1 MNILRGKGII
11 IKIKGVFKIIKMK
24 KTKHGK
30 FFLMIF
36 LITVIFLFSISLST
50 YAQQGSPLVPLS
62 ASIIA
67 KSSFPSV
74 LMLVMEDSSG
84 QPLSLGSGFFVRE
97 GIVATNFHVIEGAV
111 GGYTKI
117 VGQELKYD
125 IAGVVGI
132 DNKRDLVL
140 LTIKGA
146 KAPSL
151 SLGDSQQVAVGDE
164 VYAIGNPQGLE
175 GTFSQG
181 IVSSIRQVGSET
193 IFQITAPISPGSSG
207 GPVLNTQGNVI
218 GVTVATFKDGQ
229 NLNFAIPSYYL
240 ASLLRQIKPV
250 TPLSA
255 VTKPKQDKSI
265 IDEMGDKSTG
275 GVTAGQFTWC
285 DNFFVLSGYYSFSL
299 RNQLRESIT
308 NVRCLVIFYDDSDN
322 PIDVDVIFYG
332 ESQFSK
338 DNIIPAGL
346 AKRITSRVDGSVQK
360 LSSKVEGL
368 KTLSTNVEFRILD
381 FTIVD

>member
-1 MNILRGKGII
+1 
-11 IKIKGVFKIIKMK
+11 MK
-24 KTKHGK
+24 KIKHGK

-36 LITVIFLFSISLST
+36 LITVIFLFSISLSI

-111 GGYTKI
+111 GGYAKI

-125 IAGVVGI
+125 ITGVVGI

-140 LTIKGA
+140 LAIKGA

-151 SLGDSQQVAVGDE
+151 SLGDSQQVEVGDE

-181 IVSSIRQVGSET
+181 IVSSIRQVGVET

-207 GPVLNTQGNVI
+207 GPVLNTQGKVI

-255 VTKPKQDKSI
+255 VTKPKQHKSI
-265 IDEMGDKSTG
+265 IDEMGGKSTG
-275 GVTAGQFTWC
+275 GVTAAQFAWDAVYGNGCYT
-285 DNFFVLSGYYSFSL
+285 FSL
-299 RNQLRESIT
+299 RNQLREPVT
-308 NVRCLVIFYDDSDN
+308 NVHCLVIFYDQSNN
-322 PIDVDVIFYG
+322 PIDVSDIFYG
-332 ESQFSK
+332 KSQFVFTLDK
-338 DNIIPAGL
+338 GDTIPAGL
-346 AKRITSRVDGSVQK
+346 ARRLRRCVDRSVQK
-360 LSSKVEGL
+360 LSSKVEGFE
-368 KTLSTNVEFRILD
+368 TISTNVEFRILD

>member
-1 MNILRGKGII
+1 MK
-11 IKIKGVFKIIKMK
+11 KIK
-24 KTKHGK
+24 HCK
-30 FFLMIF
+30 FFLIIF
-36 LITVIFLFSISLST
+36 LITVIFLFSISLSI
-50 YAQQGSPLVPLS
+50 YAQQGSSLVPLS

-74 LMLVMEDSSG
+74 LILVMEDSSG
-84 QPLSLGSGFFVRE
+84 QPLSLGSGFFVKE
-97 GIVATNFHVIEGAV
+97 GIVATNFHVIKGAV
-111 GGYTKI
+111 GGYAKI

-125 IAGVVGI
+125 ITGVVGI
-132 DNKRDLVL
+132 DSKRDLVL
-140 LTIKGA
+140 LAIKGA

-181 IVSSIRQVGSET
+181 IVSSIRQVGVET

-255 VTKPKQDKSI
+255 VTKPKQYKSI
-265 IDEMGDKSTG
+265 IDDMGGKSIE

-285 DNFFVLSGYYSFSL
+285 DYSSGCYSFSL
-299 RNQLRESIT
+299 RNHLRESVT
-308 NVRCLVIFYDDSDN
+308 NVRCLVIFYDQSDN
-322 PIDVDVIFYG
+322 PIDVDVVFYG
-332 ESQFSK
+332 ESK
-338 DNIIPAGL
+338 LGDIIMGRGNIIPAGL
-346 AKRITSRVDGSVQK
+346 AKRITSRVDKSVRE
-360 LSSKVEGL
+360 LSSKVEGF

>member
-1 MNILRGKGII
+1 MN
-11 IKIKGVFKIIKMK
+11 KIKYSKVI
-24 KTKHGK
+24 
-30 FFLMIF
+30 LMIF
-36 LITVIFLFSISLST
+36 IITVIFPFSISLSI

-74 LMLVMEDSSG
+74 LMLVMEDSIG

-97 GIVATNFHVIEGAV
+97 GIVATNFHVIEGAA
-111 GGYTKI
+111 GGYAKI
-117 VGQELKYD
+117 IGQELKYD
-125 IAGVVGI
+125 IIGVVGI

-140 LTIKGA
+140 LAIKGA

-151 SLGDSQQVAVGDE
+151 SLGDSQQVEIGDE

-181 IVSSIRQVGSET
+181 IVSSIRQVGLET
-193 IFQITAPISPGSSG
+193 LFQITAPISPGSSR

-255 VTKPKQDKSI
+255 VTKPKQAKSI
-265 IDEMGDKSTG
+265 IDDMGGKNIE
-275 GVTAGQFTWC
+275 GVTAAQFTWSYAYP
-285 DNFFVLSGYYSFSL
+285 SGHYSFSL

-308 NVRCLVIFYDDSDN
+308 NVRCLVIFYDQSTN

-332 ESQFSK
+332 KVSGAIVMGS

-346 AKRITSRVDGSVQK
+346 AKRISSFVANSVRK
-360 LSSKVEGL
+360 LSSK
-368 KTLSTNVEFRILD
+368 VEFRILD

>member
-1 MNILRGKGII
+1 
-11 IKIKGVFKIIKMK
+11 MK

-36 LITVIFLFSISLST
+36 LITVIFLFSISLSI
-50 YAQQGSPLVPLS
+50 YAQQSSSLVPLS
-62 ASIIA
+62 ASTIA
-67 KSSFPSV
+67 KNSFPSV

-84 QPLSLGSGFFVRE
+84 QPLSLGSGFFVKE

-111 GGYTKI
+111 GGFAKI
-117 VGQELKYD
+117 VGQELEYD
-125 IAGVVGI
+125 ITGVVGI
-132 DNKRDLVL
+132 DNKKDLVL
-140 LTIKGA
+140 LAINGA

-164 VYAIGNPQGLE
+164 IYAIGNPQGFE

-181 IVSSIRQVGSET
+181 IVSSIRQVGAET
-193 IFQITAPISPGSSG
+193 VFQITAPISPGSSG
-207 GPVLNTQGNVI
+207 GPVLNTQGKVI

-240 ASLLRQIKPV
+240 GSLLRQIKPV

-255 VTKPKQDKSI
+255 VTKPKQYKSI
-265 IDEMGDKSTG
+265 IDDMGGKSTG
-275 GVTAGQFTWC
+275 GVTAAQFTWY
-285 DNFFVLSGYYSFSL
+285 SIYGGQYSFSL
-299 RNQLRESIT
+299 RNQLREPVT
-308 NVRCLVIFYDDSDN
+308 NVRCLVIFYDQSDN

-332 ESQFSK
+332 ESKFSK
-338 DNIIPAGL
+338 GNIIPAGL

-360 LSSKVEGL
+360 LSSKVEGF

>member
-1 MNILRGKGII
+1 
-11 IKIKGVFKIIKMK
+11 
-24 KTKHGK
+24 
-30 FFLMIF
+30 
-36 LITVIFLFSISLST
+36 
-50 YAQQGSPLVPLS
+50 
-62 ASIIA
+62 
-67 KSSFPSV
+67 
-74 LMLVMEDSSG
+74 
-84 QPLSLGSGFFVRE
+84 
-97 GIVATNFHVIEGAV
+97 
-111 GGYTKI
+111 
-117 VGQELKYD
+117 
-125 IAGVVGI
+125 
-132 DNKRDLVL
+132 
-140 LTIKGA
+140 
-146 KAPSL
+146 
-151 SLGDSQQVAVGDE
+151 
-164 VYAIGNPQGLE
+164 
-175 GTFSQG
+175 
-181 IVSSIRQVGSET
+181 VSSIRQVGLET
-193 IFQITAPISPGSSG
+193 LFQITAPISPGSSG

-275 GVTAGQFTWC
+275 GVTAGQFTWR
-285 DNFFVLSGYYSFSL
+285 DNFFVLSGYYSFSF

-360 LSSKVEGL
+360 LSSKVEGF

>member
-1 MNILRGKGII
+1 
-11 IKIKGVFKIIKMK
+11 MK
-24 KTKHGK
+24 KIKHGK

-36 LITVIFLFSISLST
+36 LITVIFLFSISLSI

-97 GIVATNFHVIEGAV
+97 GIVATNFHVIEGAA
-111 GGYTKI
+111 GGYAKI
-117 VGQELKYD
+117 VSQELKYD
-125 IAGVVGI
+125 ITGVVGI
-132 DNKRDLVL
+132 DNKQDLVL
-140 LTIKGA
+140 LAIKGA
-146 KAPSL
+146 KAPLL

-181 IVSSIRQVGSET
+181 IVSSIRQVGVET

-207 GPVLNTQGNVI
+207 GPVLNTQGKVI

-240 ASLLRQIKPV
+240 VSLLRQIKPV

-255 VTKPKQDKSI
+255 VTKPKQVKSI
-265 IDEMGDKSTG
+265 IDDMGGKSTG
-275 GVTAGQFTWC
+275 GVTATQFAW
-285 DNFFVLSGYYSFSL
+285 DGNVFVLSGRYSFSL

-308 NVRCLVIFYDDSDN
+308 NVRCLVIFYDQSDN
-322 PIDVDVIFYG
+322 PIDADVIFYG

-338 DNIIPAGL
+338 GNIIPAGL
-346 AKRITSRVDGSVQK
+346 AKRITSRVDGSVQE
-360 LSSKVEGL
+360 LSSKVEGF

>member
-1 MNILRGKGII
+1 
-11 IKIKGVFKIIKMK
+11 MK

-36 LITVIFLFSISLST
+36 LITVIFLFSISLSI

-111 GGYTKI
+111 GGYAKI

-125 IAGVVGI
+125 ITGVVGI
-132 DNKRDLVL
+132 DSKRDLVL
-140 LTIKGA
+140 LAIKGS

-181 IVSSIRQVGSET
+181 IVSSIRQVGVET

-207 GPVLNTQGNVI
+207 GPVLNTQGKVI

-255 VTKPKQDKSI
+255 VTKPKQGKSI
-265 IDEMGDKSTG
+265 IDDMGGKSIE
-275 GVTAGQFTWC
+275 GVTAGQFAWDSLAGGCYT
-285 DNFFVLSGYYSFSL
+285 FSL
-299 RNQLRESIT
+299 RNQLREPVT
-308 NVRCLVIFYDDSDN
+308 NVRCLVIFYDQSNN
-322 PIDVDVIFYG
+322 PVDVSDIFYG
-332 ESQFSK
+332 ESKFGNIIMGK
-338 DNIIPAGL
+338 GDIIPAGL
-346 AKRITSRVDGSVQK
+346 AKRVRRCVDGSVQK
-360 LSSKVEGL
+360 LSSKVEGF